1 MKLLAPFISFFH
13 HWRSFGIRNA
23 MWAALE
29 MIPAVFMAILFQEDR
44 TPRKLRVLRRRQ
56 CQSCFMRDATLD
68 TCGTPGMTTKDGTR
82 KHGCWCPLTLAIL
95 VRDKDCWMAEHGS
108 DRWEGLQ

>member
-1 MKLLAPFISFFH
+1 
-13 HWRSFGIRNA
+13 
-23 MWAALE
+23 
-29 MIPAVFMAILFQEDR
+29 
-44 TPRKLRVLRRRQ
+44 
-56 CQSCFMRDATLD
+56 MRDTTLD